1 MVFNKLISNKL
12 HEIKYLSNTH
22 LNIPMNAKVDTYFSQ
37 LTKWKPELEA
47 MRQILLDCGLVEEFK
62 WRTPCYTYNNNNMI
76 IIGGFKESC
85 VMSFLKG
92 VFMRDDHK
100 LLASPGENSQ
110 TARLV
115 RFTSVSQVI
124 ELEPILKTYIYEAIE
139 IEKSGIKLDP
149 EKKPEL
155 VLVDEL
161 LAMMST
167 NSEFK
172 IAFENL
178 TPGRQRAYNMH
189 FTSAKQSETRTSRI
203 QSYMP
208 RIMKGKGM
216 NDCICGLSKRMP
228 NCDGSHKMLKEEV

>member
-1 MVFNKLISNKL
+1 
-12 HEIKYLSNTH
+12 
-22 LNIPMNAKVDTYFSQ
+22 MNAKVDTYFSQ
-37 LTKWKPELEA
+37 LTKWKPELEV
-47 MRQILLDCGLVEEFK
+47 MRQILLDSGLVEEFK
-62 WRTPCYTYNNNNMI
+62 WRGPCYTYNNSNII
-76 IIGGFKESC
+76 IIGGFKDNC

-100 LLASPGENSQ
+100 LLVSPGENSQ
-110 TARLV
+110 TVRFV
-115 RFTSVSQVI
+115 RFTNVSQVI

-139 IEKSGIKLDP
+139 IEKAGIKLDP
-149 EKKPEL
+149 TQKPEL
-155 VLVDEL
+155 TLVDEL

-172 IAFENL
+172 TAFENL

-189 FTSAKQSETRTSRI
+189 FASAKQSETRKSRI
-203 QSYMP
+203 QSYIP
-208 RIMKGKGM
+208 RIMNGKGM

>member
-1 MVFNKLISNKL
+1 
-12 HEIKYLSNTH
+12 
-22 LNIPMNAKVDTYFSQ
+22 MNAKVDTYFSQ

-115 RFTSVSQVI
+115 RFTNVSQVI

-189 FTSAKQSETRTSRI
+189 FASAKQSETRTSRI
-203 QSYMP
+203 QSYMS
-208 RIMKGKGM
+208 RIMNGKGM